1 MKEIANLP
9 LLSEA
14 FQRVKE
20 NRGCAEVDGIM
31 IEDFEKTVVI
41 EFSIVF
47 LNACLI
53 KISLRK

>member
-31 IEDFEKTVVI
+31 IEDFEKTVVTGFNI
-41 EFSIVF
+41 AF
-47 LNACLI
+47 LIACLI

>member
-1 MKEIANLP
+1 MKEIPNLP

-20 NRGCAEVDGIM
+20 NRGRGEVDGIM
-31 IEDFEKTVVI
+31 IEDFEKTLGT

-47 LNACLI
+47 LNVCLT